1 MLKIRGNIHLNEN
14 ETVSRII
21 KQYPIKWRENNMVF
35 PNVEVKYKLIW
46 GIDTSMIKILP
57 PPLNF
62 CGIPYLHAVLAIHT
76 CYSHLVGPAP
86 P

>member
-1 MLKIRGNIHLNEN
+1 
-14 ETVSRII
+14 
-21 KQYPIKWRENNMVF
+21 MVF

-46 GIDTSMIKILP
+46 GIDISMIKILP

-62 CGIPYLHAVLAIHT
+62 SGIPYLHAVLAIHT
-76 CYSHLVGPAP
+76 CYSHLAGPAP